1 MPRRQ
6 PGQDMLE
13 SRSMP
18 DDRDTP
24 PDKTRRHRPADPDRT
39 VRRERIPRP
48 GVPQAPRPSRPQTPE
63 PTEPRPPTP
72 TEPHVTRP
80 ARPLTPPPIRPPD
93 PPIPPRPSR
102 PSPYI
107 SPPERRKRKKR
118 RLPRRLRGCLG
129 CAWKLALAAGLFAVI
144 FSVVFAVV
152 YTLAPPPRT
161 NILVLGVDARP
172 GEGMVTRTDTI
183 ILATVD
189 PKQPYVG
196 MLSIPR
202 DLYVDIPGYG
212 GQRIN
217 AAHVFAER
225 DNLGTGPAKV
235 EETIETEF
243 GVAVHRWVRI
253 SFEGFVAI
261 VDAAG
266 GVTVDNEQY
275 FIDYEYPTPDYGTMV
290 VEFQV
295 GKQHLDGERALQ
307 YARSRHASND
317 FDRSHRQQ
325 QVIAGL
331 VRQMLLP
338 TNWWRWPAVVTAAT
352 RHVDSNLTLVDVV
365 ALAPAVVWVGPDG
378 IDSRTFDQTMAY
390 GRTTAGGASVLEPE
404 WDGINRVTAEMFGR

>member
-1 MPRRQ
+1 
-6 PGQDMLE
+6 MLE
-13 SRSMP
+13 SRPMP
-18 DDRDTP
+18 DDRDTSP
-24 PDKTRRHRPADPDRT
+24 GETRRHRPADPDPT

-48 GVPQAPRPSRPQTPE
+48 GIPQAPRP
-63 PTEPRPPTP
+63 TEPHVPRP

-80 ARPLTPPPIRPPD
+80 AHPVQPPRIGPTD
-93 PPIPPRPSR
+93 PPVPPR

-107 SPPERRKRKKR
+107 SPPERRKQKRRKKRKGR
-118 RLPRRLRGCLG
+118 RLPRPVRGCLG
-129 CAWKLALAAGLFAVI
+129 CAWKLPLAAGLFAVI
-144 FSVVFAVV
+144 FAVVFGVV

-161 NILVLGVDARP
+161 NILVMGIDARP
-172 GEGMVTRTDTI
+172 GEGVVTRTDTI

-189 PKQPYVG
+189 PRQPYVG

-225 DNLGTGPAKV
+225 DNAGSGPAKL
-235 EETIETEF
+235 EETVESEF
-243 GVAVHRWVRI
+243 GVPVHRWVRI

-266 GVTVDNEQY
+266 GVTVDNEGY

-290 VEFQV
+290 VEFQQ

-307 YARSRHASND
+307 YARSRHASSD
-317 FDRSHRQQ
+317 FDRSHRQG
-325 QVIAGL
+325 QVITGL
-331 VRQMLLP
+331 VRQLLLP
-338 TNWWRWPAVVTAAT
+338 TNWWRWPAVLMAAS
-352 RHVDSNLTLVDVV
+352 RHIDTNLTVVDAV
-365 ALAPAVVWVGPDG
+365 ALTPAVLWVGPDG
-378 IDSRTFDQTMAY
+378 IDHRTFDESMAY